1 MKQRLSNF
9 ILIFILIIGLSL
21 LLYPTISDWWNTMHQ
36 SRAIASYT
44 EVMAGIDPAVYE
56 AIRQD
61 AALYNETLV
70 GRDDSR
76 FEMTESERQ
85 LYDTLLNPAG
95 DQIMGIVEIPDIHV
109 TLPFYHGTSEEV
121 LQVAI
126 GHIEGSSLP
135 VGGAGSH
142 CALSGHRGLPSAR
155 LFTDLDQLEVGDQFM
170 LHVLDET
177 LTYEVDRISIVKPY
191 ELEELSI
198 ADAEDYCTLVT
209 CTPYGINSHRLLVRG
224 TRITEAEE
232 VKHVRV
238 TADATRIDPLIVAPA
253 IAVPILI
260 LLFLLLHFMTPKR
273 KNSRRWNV

>member
-273 KNSRRWNV
+273 KNSRRWNA